1 MMVATKKLGRKK
13 NIMSAHQVETR
24 KWWTTTSN

>member
-24 KWWTTTSN
+24 KWWTTSN